1 MSGPGGLPGGD
12 WFRRM
17 ADDSA
22 IVFFVMRVEPDLA
35 YEFINDA
42 VETQLG
48 IPAAEALADATAVL
62 SRIDPDHAERFAEAL
77 TLAPGDDAV
86 TELAWRH
93 RDGRPVYTRIWYRCQ
108 RRDDGSVAIE
118 DTVRDITRLH
128 EAESELSQSEER
140 HRLLAENAWDVVWTM
155 GLDGRVTYVS
165 PAVMRVRG
173 FSPEEAMNQSVDD
186 IHPPASA
193 AGATSYN
200 LGLAAAIAAGEVPPV
215 FRGEREYYRKDGSI
229 MTAELQVIP
238 HVDADGHMIELL
250 GVTRDISERKQFEA
264 ELRKSEERSRLLAEN
279 AWDVIWTMAMDTTIT
294 YVSPAV
300 ERVRGLTVEEAM
312 SESLADALTPESAV
326 EAVTYIQQLFE
337 AMEAGT
343 EPPVFHGELDFYR
356 KDGSIMTS
364 DVQVIPHVDADGRV
378 VEMLGVSRDISER
391 KQFEAELRQSEE
403 RTRLMAENAWEIIWT
418 ADANGAVTYVSPA
431 VERVRGVTVE
441 QAMRQPLEEIC
452 PAATAL
458 SVRSYFG
465 GLHAAIRDGSEPPV
479 FREEHEMY
487 RGDGSTMVVEIQ
499 IIPHLDE
506 SRRVVE
512 IIGVTRDI
520 SERNRFEAE
529 LKRLA
534 VTDAVTGVWN
544 RRHGEELLAAEMSDA
559 RETGRPLSL
568 LMLDIDHFK
577 SINDRYGHQ
586 AGDHV
591 LIDISHRLQASLPST
606 DMVARWGGEEF
617 VVLLRGCHVAD
628 AMALAEKIRARI
640 SDAEFDDAGPATVS
654 IGVAELTADDDLDS
668 WLARAD
674 EALYKAKRSGR
685 NAVRS
690 Y

>member
-1 MSGPGGLPGGD
+1 M
-12 WFRRM
+12 
-17 ADDSA
+17 
-22 IVFFVMRVEPDLA
+22 
-35 YEFINDA
+35 
-42 VETQLG
+42 
-48 IPAAEALADATAVL
+48 
-62 SRIDPDHAERFAEAL
+62 
-77 TLAPGDDAV
+77 
-86 TELAWRH
+86 
-93 RDGRPVYTRIWYRCQ
+93 
-108 RRDDGSVAIE
+108 
-118 DTVRDITRLH
+118 
-128 EAESELSQSEER
+128 
-140 HRLLAENAWDVVWTM
+140 
-155 GLDGRVTYVS
+155 
-165 PAVMRVRG
+165 
-173 FSPEEAMNQSVDD
+173 
-186 IHPPASA
+186 
-193 AGATSYN
+193 
-200 LGLAAAIAAGEVPPV
+200 
-215 FRGEREYYRKDGSI
+215 
-229 MTAELQVIP
+229 
-238 HVDADGHMIELL
+238 
-250 GVTRDISERKQFEA
+250 
-264 ELRKSEERSRLLAEN
+264 
-279 AWDVIWTMAMDTTIT
+279 
-294 YVSPAV
+294 
-300 ERVRGLTVEEAM
+300 
-312 SESLADALTPESAV
+312 
-326 EAVTYIQQLFE
+326 AVTYIQQLFE

-418 ADANGAVTYVSPA
+418 ADANGTVTYVSPA

-452 PAATAL
+452 PPATTA

-465 GLHAAIRDGSEPPV
+465 SLHAAIRDGSEPPA

-506 SRRVVE
+506 SGRVVE

-544 RRHGEELLAAEMSDA
+544 RRHGEDLLAAEMADA

-577 SINDRYGHQ
+577 SINDRHGHQ

-591 LIDISHRLQASLPST
+591 LIDISHRLQDSLPST

-617 VVLLRGCHVAD
+617 VVLLRGCHIAD
-628 AMALAEKIRARI
+628 AVAIAEKIRARI
-640 SDAEFDDAGPATVS
+640 ADAEFDDAGRATVS
-654 IGVAELTADDDLDS
+654 IGVAELTSDDDLDS

-685 NAVRS
+685 NAVRA